1 MNRETLRKAYELRSL
16 ESRAVTAVAPVL
28 PTLPLCAARA
38 DAVAA
43 KIAWITHNI
52 TGMHNRAPGV
62 VCAPAA
68 GRGQR
73 PKAASSDLTI
83 LTSVGSNCG
92 GMLNSNGRR
101 RKPDGE
107 ANQPHARGPTE
118 GTAG

>member
-16 ESRAVTAVAPVL
+16 ESRAVTAVALVL

-38 DAVAA
+38 DAVPA

-52 TGMHNRAPGV
+52 TGMHNRAPGG

-73 PKAASSDLTI
+73 CFVRSDDIDVRRFKLRRNAEPKW
-83 LTSVGSNCG
+83 
-92 GMLNSNGRR
+92 
-101 RKPDGE
+101 E
-107 ANQPHARGPTE
+107 TE
-118 GTAG
+118 ET

>member
-1 MNRETLRKAYELRSL
+1 MNEETLRKAYELRSL

-28 PTLPLCAARA
+28 PTLPLYAARS
-38 DAVAA
+38 DAVPA
-43 KIAWITHNI
+43 KAAWITHNI

-92 GMLNSNGRR
+92 GMLNPNGRR

-107 ANQPHARGPTE
+107 ANHPHARGQTK